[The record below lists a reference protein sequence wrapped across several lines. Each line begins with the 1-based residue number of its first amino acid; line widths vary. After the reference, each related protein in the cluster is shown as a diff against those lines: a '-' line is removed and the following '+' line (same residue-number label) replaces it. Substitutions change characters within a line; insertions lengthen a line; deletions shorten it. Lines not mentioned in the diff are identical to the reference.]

1 MSELPSIFHAAIA
14 GYVVALLFS
23 AVSVGPINLTILNEG
38 AQRGFKWAMLIG
50 LGASAM
56 EVIYCAISFT
66 GFSTFFGSPTVK
78 ALMEVF
84 SFVFLLFI
92 GGKFLSA
99 KSVAV
104 PTKLDAASEKI
115 EARLDQK
122 LHPRSAFMTG
132 FVRVMGNLGIL
143 LVWIVLA
150 ANFIAHDW
158 VEDSLPAKTGCVAG
172 VALGMNT
179 WFCAFSFAV
188 SRGHGWFSQRT
199 LLRIQHLSGLCL
211 VSLGIIDGGHIV
223 WQLARQ
229 LAHHRM

>member
-1 MSELPSIFHAAIA
+1 
-14 GYVVALLFS
+14 
-23 AVSVGPINLTILNEG
+23 
-38 AQRGFKWAMLIG
+38 MLIG

-66 GFSTFFGSPTVK
+66 GFSAFFDSPIVK
-78 ALMEVF
+78 AVMEVF

-99 KSVAV
+99 KTVTA

-115 EARLDQK
+115 EARLGEK
-122 LHPRSAFMTG
+122 LHPHSAFMTG
-132 FVRVMGNLGIL
+132 FVRVMGNLGVL

-158 VEDSLPAKTGCVAG
+158 VEDTLPAKTACVTG

-179 WFCAFSFAV
+179 WFCVFSYAV
-188 SRGHGWFSQRT
+188 SRGHGWFSAADAVAHPAPFR
-199 LLRIQHLSGLCL
+199 LLP
-211 VSLGIIDGGHIV
+211 GGP
-223 WQLARQ
+223 WPD
-229 LAHHRM
+229 

>member
-1 MSELPSIFHAAIA
+1 MSELPAIFHAAVA

-23 AVSVGPINLTILNEG
+23 AISIGPINLTILNEG

-66 GFSTFFGSPTVK
+66 GFSTFFDNLTVK

-92 GGKFLSA
+92 GWKFLSA

-104 PTKLDAASEKI
+104 PTKLDVASQKI
-115 EARLDQK
+115 EARLGEK

-132 FVRVMGNLGIL
+132 FVRVMGNLGVL
-143 LVWIVLA
+143 LVWIILA

-158 VEDSLPAKTGCVAG
+158 VDDTLPAKTACVAG
-172 VALGMNT
+172 AALGMNT
-179 WFCAFSFAV
+179 WFCVFSYAV
-188 SRGHGWFSQRT
+188 SRGHGWFSQQT

-211 VSLGIIDGGHIV
+211 VVIGMIDGGHIV

>member
-1 MSELPSIFHAAIA
+1 MSELPLIFHAAAA

-23 AVSVGPINLTILNEG
+23 AISIGPINLTILNEG

-56 EVIYCAISFT
+56 EVIYCALSFT
-66 GFSTFFGSPTVK
+66 GLSTFFADPTVK

-92 GGKFLSA
+92 GTKFLSA
-99 KSVAV
+99 RTVAV
-104 PTKLDAASEKI
+104 PSKLDAASEKI

-122 LHPRSAFMTG
+122 LHPHSAFMTG
-132 FVRVMGNLGIL
+132 FVRVMGHLGVL

-158 VEDSLPAKTGCVAG
+158 VDDTLAAKAACVVG

-179 WFCAFSFAV
+179 WFCAFSYAV

-211 VSLGIIDGGHIV
+211 VALGVVDGGHIV

-229 LAHHRM
+229 LAHHRH